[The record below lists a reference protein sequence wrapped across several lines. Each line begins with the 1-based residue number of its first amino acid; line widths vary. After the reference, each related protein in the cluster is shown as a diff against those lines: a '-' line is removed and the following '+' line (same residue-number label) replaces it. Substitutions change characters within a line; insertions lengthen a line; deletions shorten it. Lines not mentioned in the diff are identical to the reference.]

1 MNGKKAIEVHDLHKS
16 YGKVQAL
23 RGVNFEVREGE
34 LFGFLGPNGAGK
46 TTTIR
51 CMLDMIRP
59 HSGSIRILGI
69 DPQKDSRRVHALVGY
84 LPGELNME
92 ANLRVKSA
100 IRYYSELR
108 GNHVDPRYIAQLAE
122 RLKLD
127 LETPIKNLSKGNK
140 QKVGLVQAL
149 MHKPRL
155 LLMDEPTSGLDPLM
169 QQEVYRLLR
178 EAKKSGTTIFFSSH
192 IINEVENLAD
202 RVAIINQGVIVEE
215 ADPGNLVKME
225 VRQMQIRFKGLV
237 DASCLDEVPGVTLVS
252 HGNGSLATV
261 RVEGDLDRLV
271 KALGEY
277 PISDISLQRQ
287 SLEEVFLSYYKTAKE
302 EVN

>member
-215 ADPGNLVKME
+215 ANPGNLVKME

-302 EVN
+302 EVY

>member
-127 LETPIKNLSKGNK
+127 LDRSRTCLKEINKRSVWCRLSC
-140 QKVGLVQAL
+140 
-149 MHKPRL
+149 
-155 LLMDEPTSGLDPLM
+155 
-169 QQEVYRLLR
+169 
-178 EAKKSGTTIFFSSH
+178 
-192 IINEVENLAD
+192 INPA
-202 RVAIINQGVIVEE
+202 
-215 ADPGNLVKME
+215 
-225 VRQMQIRFKGLV
+225 
-237 DASCLDEVPGVTLVS
+237 CC
-252 HGNGSLATV
+252 
-261 RVEGDLDRLV
+261 
-271 KALGEY
+271 
-277 PISDISLQRQ
+277 
-287 SLEEVFLSYYKTAKE
+287 
-302 EVN
+302 

>member
-1 MNGKKAIEVHDLHKS
+1 
-16 YGKVQAL
+16 
-23 RGVNFEVREGE
+23 
-34 LFGFLGPNGAGK
+34 
-46 TTTIR
+46 
-51 CMLDMIRP
+51 
-59 HSGSIRILGI
+59 
-69 DPQKDSRRVHALVGY
+69 
-84 LPGELNME
+84 
-92 ANLRVKSA
+92 
-100 IRYYSELR
+100 
-108 GNHVDPRYIAQLAE
+108 
-122 RLKLD
+122 
-127 LETPIKNLSKGNK
+127 
-140 QKVGLVQAL
+140 

-225 VRQMQIRFKGLV
+225 VRQMQIRFKGPV

-302 EVN
+302 EVY